1 MSKTTATISAF
12 SDSIDA
18 AYSIGICGSKQIIL
32 AAQTPAFVSVLPDV
46 TNETLNPFKIEYD
59 GNQAVD
65 ADVGLTH
72 VINYTVRL
80 KEYVGLAADHQ
91 ASF

>member
-1 MSKTTATISAF
+1 MNKTTATVPAF
-12 SDSIDA
+12 TDTIDA
-18 AYSIGICGSKQIIL
+18 TYSIGICGPKLIIL
-32 AAQTPAFVSVLPDV
+32 VAPTPAFVSVIADA
-46 TNETLNPFKIEYD
+46 TNETLNPFKIDYD
-59 GNQAVD
+59 GTKAVD

-72 VINYTVRL
+72 VIKYTVRL